1 MKPWLRTVLI
11 IIFAAIFVVSAWMLL
26 DYLIESQKQQDT
38 FDQLADLVQSYTPTE
53 PIPTQPPENPDE
65 TQPPTEPP
73 SPWGEVTNQK
83 GETVQV
89 LPQYAELYKI
99 NNDVVGWLTIEG
111 TKINYPVMQTPG
123 KKDYYLRRD
132 FYGDYSSAGCLYARE
147 ECDINT
153 PSENITIYGHNMRN
167 GSMFA
172 GLLKYRSGGKTFYEE
187 HRYITFDTL
196 TEHHVYE
203 IFAVFDTTASI
214 GEGFDYHNFIEGN
227 KDDFEA
233 FVYECLHLSYYDTGI
248 VPEYGDKL
256 ITLSTC
262 EYTQTNGRLVVVARQ
277 IS

>member
-11 IIFAAIFVVSAWMLL
+11 LIFAAIFIISAWMLV
-26 DYLIESQKQQDT
+26 DYLIKSQKQQDT
-38 FDQLADLVQSYTPTE
+38 FDELANLVQSHTPTE

-73 SPWGEVTNQK
+73 SPWVEVTNQK

-99 NNDVVGWLTIEG
+99 NNDVVGWMTIEG
-111 TKINYPVMQTPG
+111 TNINYPVMQRPD

-147 ECDINT
+147 ECDINAPT
-153 PSENITIYGHNMRN
+153 DNITIYGHNMKN

-172 GLLKYRSGGKTFYEE
+172 GLLKYRSGGKAFYED

-214 GEGFDYHNFIEGN
+214 GEGFEYHNFIEGN
-227 KDDFEA
+227 ERDFNA
-233 FVYECLHLSYYDTGI
+233 FVQNCLALSYYDTGI
-248 VPEYGDKL
+248 RPTHGDKL

-262 EYTQTNGRLVVVARQ
+262 EYTQTNGRLVVVARR